1 MEFIFML
8 TKDDRTVGDA
18 LDVYASVRHTG
29 LRHVGFKDIGLPL
42 DRLRVLADAIHA
54 DGREVFIEVVSLDR
68 DAELRSAQAA
78 LDIGVDWLL
87 GGTRPEDVL
96 PLIAGSSLT
105 YCPFP
110 GRVVGHPSLLRGTIG
125 EIAASAVRLA
135 ALDGVGGLDLLA
147 YRYDGEVPALVR
159 GVLDVVSVPVIA
171 AGSVD
176 TWERIRTLAAL
187 GVWGF
192 TVGSA
197 VFDGQFGQGVA
208 AQIEAILAV
217 SGAETESTLTSD

>member
-29 LRHVGFKDIGLPL
+29 VRHVGFKDIGLPL
-42 DRLRVLADAIHA
+42 DRLRALTDAIHA
-54 DGREVFIEVVSLDR
+54 DGRDVFLEVVSLDR
-68 DAELRSAQAA
+68 DAELRSAAAA

-87 GGTRPEDVL
+87 GGTRPADVL
-96 PLIAGSSLT
+96 PLIADSHLT

-110 GRVVGHPSLLRGTIG
+110 GQVVGHPSVLRGTID
-125 EIAASAVRLA
+125 EIVASAARLA
-135 ALDGVGGLDLLA
+135 ALEGVGGLDVLA
-147 YRYDGEVPALVR
+147 YRYDGDVPALVR
-159 GVLDVVSVPVIA
+159 GVLDAVAVPVIA

-176 TWERIRTLAAL
+176 TRARIGTLAAL

-197 VFDGQFGQGVA
+197 VFDGRFGPGVA
-208 AQIEAILAV
+208 AQIESILVA
-217 SGAETESTLTSD
+217 SRAEVGRAG